1 MIARLMPLSVYVSVK
16 PQTPTVG
23 GSSSVTDGDSASL
36 TCTAPSLPATGAT
49 YEWFLGGV
57 AIAGATTNQYTTTV
71 TMSDDGNVY
80 TCRVTVNGV
89 TSDVSSNAVTLSGE
103 KAK

>member
-1 MIARLMPLSVYVSVK
+1 MPLSVYVSIK
-16 PQTPTVG
+16 PQTPIVG
-23 GSSSVTDGDSASL
+23 GNSSVTDGDSANL

-57 AIAGATTNQYTTTV
+57 AIAGATTNPYTTTV
-71 TMSDDGNVY
+71 TMNDDGNVY

-103 KAK
+103 QAKRI